1 MSIEIPLKAKYLDR
15 PKGLQKSGGSVSG
28 VKKIRKKLTGP
39 QAKAQRE
46 ITTANRRELW
56 IVNGKKQWRS
66 AT

>member
-15 PKGLQKSGGSVSG
+15 PKGLQKSAASISG
-28 VKKIRKKLTGP
+28 VKKTRKKLTGP

-46 ITTANRRELW
+46 ITAANRRELW
-56 IVNGKKQWRS
+56 IVDGKRQWRD